1 MEYFFAQFYAFIIP
15 VVVIFVAQAMKFARL
30 SIKYGVNW
38 ANLFEPGH
46 FPSAHSAFVT
56 SLVLTV
62 AHSEGLGTAV
72 FAIALCFAF
81 ITIYDAMRV
90 RMQIGAQGRFINRL
104 VKHIPTANG
113 DQFPRLKE
121 HVGHS
126 ATEVMGGIA
135 TGVIITSLFLFFL

>member
-1 MEYFFAQFYAFIIP
+1 MDTLLIHYYAFVIP
-15 VVVIFVAQAMKFARL
+15 LVVILVAQGLKFLRL
-30 SIKYGVNW
+30 SLKYGLNW

-62 AHSEGLGTAV
+62 AHSEGADTAV

-113 DQFPRLKE
+113 ENFPRLKE

-126 ATEVMGGIA
+126 VTEVIGGIA
-135 TGVIITSLFLFFL
+135 TGMIITSLFLYFL

>member
-1 MEYFFAQFYAFIIP
+1 MEYFFTQFYAFIIP
-15 VVVIFVAQAMKFARL
+15 VIVIFVAQAMKFVRL
-30 SIKYGVNW
+30 SVKYGINW

-62 AHSEGLGTAV
+62 AHSEGSDTAV

-104 VKHIPTANG
+104 VKHIPTANEE
-113 DQFPRLKE
+113 QFPRLKE

-126 ATEVMGGIA
+126 VTEVIGGIA
-135 TGVIITSLFLFFL
+135 TGVIITSLFLYML